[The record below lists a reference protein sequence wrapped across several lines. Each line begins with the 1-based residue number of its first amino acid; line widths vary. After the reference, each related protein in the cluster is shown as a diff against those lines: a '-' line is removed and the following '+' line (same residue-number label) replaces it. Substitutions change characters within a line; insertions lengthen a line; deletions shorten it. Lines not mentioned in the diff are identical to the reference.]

1 MKPVLKKILIL
12 LTGLAT
18 GCDALWDLNMEPGK
32 PVYADQ
38 GMKGTVEGNLTAAY
52 SMLLYAEV
60 MGEYYWGQIGG
71 MDTDESFR
79 YNVSN

>member
-1 MKPVLKKILIL
+1 
-12 LTGLAT
+12 
-18 GCDALWDLNMEPGK
+18 MEPGK

-79 YNVSN
+79 YNVSNQNNIPNAHNIVPSSTSRAGVLEESL